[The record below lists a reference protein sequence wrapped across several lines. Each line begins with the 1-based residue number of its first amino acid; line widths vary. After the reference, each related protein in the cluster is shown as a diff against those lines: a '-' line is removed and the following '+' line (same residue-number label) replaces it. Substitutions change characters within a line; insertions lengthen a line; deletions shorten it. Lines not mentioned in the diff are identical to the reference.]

1 MTTEITRPPAAP
13 PEKPVEPEGTVPI
26 RRTRRRP
33 LTAVDIIQRTFGYI
47 LIVLLVLFCLVPFAW
62 VVLSSVDGNAGPNVQ
77 LPAFSFDNFVRFFT
91 NEGTP
96 RLLLNSLIIGVGGT
110 ALNLALG
117 LMGGYA
123 LARFEFK
130 GRRLF
135 MFGILLIR
143 VIPAP
148 ATIVALYLIMVNL
161 QLTNSLLGLIL
172 VEAVLQLPITLW
184 LLKGTIGAVPIELE
198 EAAWVDGNS
207 RIQAIRRIVLP
218 LVGPGLGAAAMLT
231 FMGIWGDF
239 LTPLVMLQ
247 SQDLYPLSIGLF
259 RAFSEHNQV
268 DWGLLAASA
277 IVYVVP
283 PAILYIFVR
292 KHLLRSSLG
301 GAVKG

>member
-1 MTTEITRPPAAP
+1 MTPVSARPTAPPAAAP
-13 PEKPVEPEGTVPI
+13 LP
-26 RRTRRRP
+26 RMRRRP
-33 LTAVDIIQRTFGYI
+33 LAPADVVQRTLGYV
-47 LIVLLVLFCLVPFAW
+47 LIGLMALFCLVPFAW
-62 VVLSSVDGNAGPNVQ
+62 VVLSAVDANAGPNVQ
-77 LPAFSFDNFVRFFT
+77 LPSLSFENFVRFFT
-91 NEGTP
+91 DASTP
-96 RLLLNSLIIGVGGT
+96 RLLLNSLIIGVFGT

-117 LMGGYA
+117 LAGGYA
-123 LARFEFK
+123 LARFEFR
-130 GRRLF
+130 GRRAF
-135 MFGILLIR
+135 MYGILLIR

-161 QLTNSLLGLIL
+161 NLTNSLVGLII

-184 LLKGTIGAVPIELE
+184 LLKGTISAVPIELE
-198 EAAWVDGNS
+198 EAAWVDGNT
-207 RIQAIRRIVLP
+207 RLQAIRRIVLP

-231 FMGIWGDF
+231 FMNIWGDF

-247 SQDLYPLSIGLF
+247 SQELYPLSIGLF

-277 IVYVVP
+277 IVYVAP
-283 PAILYIFVR
+283 PAVLYMFVR

>member
-1 MTTEITRPPAAP
+1 MTPVSARPTAPPVAAP
-13 PEKPVEPEGTVPI
+13 LP
-26 RRTRRRP
+26 RMRRRP
-33 LTAVDIIQRTFGYI
+33 LAPADVVQRTLGYV
-47 LIVLLVLFCLVPFAW
+47 LIGLMALFCLVPFAW
-62 VVLSSVDGNAGPNVQ
+62 VVLSAVDANAGPNVQ
-77 LPAFSFDNFVRFFT
+77 LPSLSFENFVRFFT
-91 NEGTP
+91 DASTP
-96 RLLLNSLIIGVGGT
+96 RLLLNSLIIGVFGT

-117 LMGGYA
+117 LAGGYA
-123 LARFEFK
+123 LARFEFR
-130 GRRLF
+130 GRRAF
-135 MFGILLIR
+135 MYGILLIR

-161 QLTNSLLGLIL
+161 NLTNSLVGLII

-184 LLKGTIGAVPIELE
+184 LLKGTISAVPIELE
-198 EAAWVDGNS
+198 EAAWVDGNT
-207 RIQAIRRIVLP
+207 RLQAIRRIVLP

-231 FMGIWGDF
+231 FMNIWGDF

-247 SQDLYPLSIGLF
+247 SQELYPLSIGLF

-277 IVYVVP
+277 IVYVAP
-283 PAILYIFVR
+283 PAVLYMFVR